1 MTLNPSQ
8 IGDITELK
16 CQVYLIE
23 QGWNVLTPIGNHQ
36 KYDLV
41 IEKNGK
47 FYKIQ
52 VKHARPVEETGFLV
66 RTKYEIRENG
76 KVKKTTY
83 SAEDVDYFMTEF
95 NNKVYISARAI
106 DEVNVQI
113 IMERIGG
120 GGHLN
125 IAGAQLEGVD
135 TEGARVRLKEVLT
148 TMTKEG
154 AL

>member
-1 MTLNPSQ
+1 MNEIKLNPSH

-16 CQVYLIE
+16 CQAYLIE
-23 QGWNVLTPIGNHQ
+23 NGWTVLVPIGNHQ

-52 VKHARPVEETGFLV
+52 VKHAMPVEETGFLV

-76 KVKKTTY
+76 RTTKITY

-95 NNKVYISARAI
+95 DNKFYMFPVFGTVETRFWTVATRLSRQKQARDFKAEDI
-106 DEVNVQI
+106 
-113 IMERIGG
+113 
-120 GGHLN
+120 LSK
-125 IAGAQLEGVD
+125 L
-135 TEGARVRLKEVLT
+135 
-148 TMTKEG
+148 
-154 AL
+154 

>member
-1 MTLNPSQ
+1 MNEIKLNPSQ

-16 CQVYLIE
+16 CQAYLIE
-23 QGWNVLTPIGNHQ
+23 NGWNVLVPIGNHQ

-52 VKHARPVEETGFLV
+52 VKHAMPVEETGFLV

-76 KVKKTTY
+76 KTKKITY

-95 NNKVYISARAI
+95 NNKFYIST
-106 DEVNVQI
+106 V
-113 IMERIGG
+113 
-120 GGHLN
+120 
-125 IAGAQLEGVD
+125 
-135 TEGARVRLKEVLT
+135 
-148 TMTKEG
+148 
-154 AL
+154 

>member
-1 MTLNPSQ
+1 MELNPSQ

-23 QGWNVLTPIGNHQ
+23 NGWNVLTPIGNHQ

-52 VKHARPVEETGFLV
+52 VKHAMPVEETGFLV
-66 RTKYEIRENG
+66 RTKYEVRDCG
-76 KVKKTTY
+76 KVRKMTY

-95 NNKVYISARAI
+95 NNKFYMFPVF
-106 DEVNVQI
+106 
-113 IMERIGG
+113 GT
-120 GGHLN
+120 
-125 IAGAQLEGVD
+125 
-135 TEGARVRLKEVLT
+135 TETKFWTVTTRLSTQKQAKDFKAEDILST
-148 TMTKEG
+148 
-154 AL
+154 L